1 MGGRVV
7 SCGKL
12 DGTLEAL
19 QFDGLAPR
27 DVLLVTHQLG
37 DVVEAPLGGGKV
49 MPWWNSIAV
58 VA

>member
-12 DGTLEAL
+12 DGALEAL
-19 QFDGLAPR
+19 EFEGAPR

-37 DVVEAPLGGGKV
+37 DIVEEPGV
-49 MPWWNSIAV
+49 RT
-58 VA
+58 

>member
-12 DGTLEAL
+12 DGALEAL

-37 DVVEAPLGGGKV
+37 DVVEAAAGGKV
-49 MPWWNSIAV
+49 MPGGA
-58 VA
+58 